1 MPERLDAIVMAMRVA
16 REFFDGAVVNL
27 GVGLPLMCC
36 DYVPPGR
43 EVLFH
48 SEQGIVGF
56 GPIIHDPDKADPAY
70 RNAGGHPVT
79 PLPGMAL
86 MSHDESFAMV
96 RGGHIDITVLGGL
109 QVAANGDLANT
120 HIPGKIAGNL
130 GGAPDL
136 ATCSKKVIIMMHHTT
151 PDGRP
156 KIVREC
162 DLTITA
168 RACVDMIVTDVAVME
183 VTPGGIVLKEYAPG
197 WSVEDIQRITEAP
210 LTVADD
216 VCEMSLDWAFA

>member
-1 MPERLDAIVMAMRVA
+1 MPERLDPAVMAMRVA

-36 DYVPPGR
+36 DYLPPDR
-43 EVLFH
+43 EILFH
-48 SEQGIVGF
+48 SEQGVVGF
-56 GPIIHDPDKADPAY
+56 GPIVRDPEKADPAY

-79 PLPGMAL
+79 PLPGMAV

-96 RGGHIDITVLGGL
+96 RGGHLDFTVLGAL

-120 HIPGKIAGNL
+120 HIPGKIVGNL

-136 ATCSKKVIIMMHHTT
+136 ATCSKKVIVMMHHTT
-151 PDGRP
+151 ADGRP

-162 DLTITA
+162 DLTLTA

-183 VTPGGIVLKEYAPG
+183 VTPAGILLKECAPG
-197 WSVEDIQRITEAP
+197 WTPDEVQRITDAP
-210 LTVADD
+210 LIVPEDASNP
-216 VCEMSLDWAFA
+216 SLEWTFA

>member
-1 MPERLDAIVMAMRVA
+1 MAIRAA

-36 DYVPPGR
+36 DYVPPDR

-48 SEQGIVGF
+48 SEQGLVGF
-56 GPIIHDPDKADPAY
+56 GPIIHDRERADPAY

-96 RGGHIDITVLGGL
+96 RGGHIDITVLGAL

-120 HIPGKIAGNL
+120 HIPGKIVGNL

-136 ATCSKKVIIMMHHTT
+136 ATCCKKVIIMMHHTT
-151 PDGRP
+151 GDGQP

-162 DLTITA
+162 DLTVTA
-168 RACVDMIVTDVAVME
+168 RACVDTIISDVAVME
-183 VTPGGIVLKEYAPG
+183 IASGRVILKEYAPG
-197 WSVEDIQRITEAP
+197 WTPEEIQRITDAP
-210 LTVADD
+210 LTVAAD